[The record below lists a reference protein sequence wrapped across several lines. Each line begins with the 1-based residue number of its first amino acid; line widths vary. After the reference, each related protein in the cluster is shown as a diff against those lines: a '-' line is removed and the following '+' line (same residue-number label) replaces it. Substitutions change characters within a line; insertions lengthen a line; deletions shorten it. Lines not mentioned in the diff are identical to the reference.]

1 MAGNGHAS
9 LFGKAGGQR
18 FASPLLQLTGGK
30 MKKLTYLIFIALL
43 LFGLFA
49 CSEDDKPTD
58 ARILGYSLDQFID
71 ANTVRAEITSDP
83 EDTEDYRALFNYEL
97 VASDGFTPRQGQTG
111 GYDLPWE
118 ILQAG
123 YFVPSDNHST
133 WFPNHNLGGA
143 FKVKNAELIRLYRKV
158 VVSCGA
164 SSADCELLGLTVEEV
179 ENWGG
184 EMEPAIRL
192 NQFVSAV
199 ADYDSVRFTAPDGY
213 VKYYNPKQIQDGYY
227 LLNSEVTTFPSFNAS
242 MPGSQKKFKKLAS
255 VEIMGAGADP
265 ELVFALSPQDKA
277 DLSFPIPRELGS
289 FQSTDLTDL
298 AK

>member
-1 MAGNGHAS
+1 
-9 LFGKAGGQR
+9 
-18 FASPLLQLTGGK
+18 

-71 ANTVRAEITSDP
+71 ANAVRAKITSDP

-111 GYDLPWE
+111 GYDLPWS
-118 ILQAG
+118 ILQQG
-123 YFVPSDNHST
+123 YYVPSDNHST
-133 WFPNHNLGGA
+133 WFPNLNLGGA
-143 FKVKNAELIRLYRKV
+143 FKVKNAESIRLYRKV

-164 SSADCELLGLTVEEV
+164 SSADCELRGLTVEEV

-199 ADYDSVRFTAPDGY
+199 ASYDSVRFTAPDGY
-213 VKYYNPKQIQDGYY
+213 VKYYKPEHIQDGYY
-227 LLNSEVTTFPSFNAS
+227 LLNSEVTTFPSLNSS
-242 MPGSQKKFKKLAS
+242 MPGSLKKFKKLAS
-255 VEIMGAGADP
+255 VDVMGAAADP
-265 ELVFALSPQDKA
+265 TLTFALSPQDKT
-277 DLSFPIPRELGS
+277 DLSFPIPTDLSG
-289 FQSTDLTDL
+289 FQSTDLT
-298 AK
+298 K